1 MENWKD
7 FLLFFGLFII
17 PGGLIGGAVGAWTT
31 DESSLAIAFFIA
43 AVFFIAI
50 SVFMKIKFKIK
61 WPFLH

>member
-31 DESSLAIAFFIA
+31 DESGLALGFFVAA
-43 AVFFIAI
+43 AVFIAI
-50 SVFMKIKFKIK
+50 SLFFKIKFNIK